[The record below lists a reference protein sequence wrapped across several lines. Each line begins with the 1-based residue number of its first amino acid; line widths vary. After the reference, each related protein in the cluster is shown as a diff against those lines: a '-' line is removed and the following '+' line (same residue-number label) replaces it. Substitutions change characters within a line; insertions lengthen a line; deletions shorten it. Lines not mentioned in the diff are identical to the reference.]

1 MSLTKVSYSM
11 ITGAVINVRDYGA
24 VGDGVTDDTI
34 AIQNAINA
42 ASVIYPDTPTNKVNA
57 VYFPKGTYY
66 IINTLDITSTRV
78 AGTLDRDGVKLF
90 GCATWGSQ
98 ILGAPGKDYAIIDCS
113 GSQQFTMQDLQ
124 LTGVAGKCGVGIMT
138 SSSLILNQSHTQRF
152 INIYVD
158 APDDATAN
166 NSNGTVGFWNI
177 GSEENLHLGC
187 HYGGNIAAVFT
198 GNASLP
204 FPYLHH
210 FSPVQPTH
218 SCGVNTLENVS
229 LYAFGSTNAR
239 SLYTADVNQFIFT
252 GYMSGG
258 SLTTGT
264 CHTLQ
269 GGFNGAMNSTFENC
283 NVATR
288 VLGSIIGSNFN
299 IIYSVI
305 ADPLVPLF
313 LISEGGNISNSD
325 FKAYLLS
332 GTRTL
337 LGLTG
342 NSQTTPTTSYVLN
355 STFKTNLT
363 QGQIFVP
370 SEYSGSRLQMLF
382 YASNNVKIE
391 SQDNI
396 CVLSYGKISAYIPD
410 NVITT
415 ATSGQVSKT
424 ITLGSVVIP
433 TSSAAG
439 FFGTGCVVTFD
450 GYVRSENYPV
460 SPASSNSFVAKIK
473 ASFPFI
479 TNASTNAVTIGS
491 QAGVIES
498 SLFET
503 AGNFQITAAA
513 LTGTV
518 FSATLIQYNLVLTIT
533 CTVTTPFYITGE
545 VSVSQSPTSSSTQ
558 LIIS

>member
-24 VGDGVTDDTI
+24 VGDGVTDDTV
-34 AIQNAINA
+34 AVQNAIDA

-66 IINTLDITSTRV
+66 VTSTLNITSTRV
-78 AGTLDRDGVKLF
+78 IGTLDRDGVKLF
-90 GCATWGSQ
+90 GCATWGSM

-124 LTGVAGKCGVGIMT
+124 VTGVAAKCGVGIMT

-152 INIYVD
+152 INLYVD

-166 NSNGTVGFWNI
+166 NNNGTVGFWNI
-177 GSEENLHLGC
+177 GSEENLHLAC
-187 HYGGNIAAVFT
+187 HYGGNTAAVFT

-210 FSPVQPTH
+210 ISPVQPVH

-229 LYAFGSTNAR
+229 LYAFGSTNRA
-239 SLYTADVNQFIFT
+239 LYTADVNQFNFT

-258 SLTTGT
+258 NLTTGT
-264 CHTLQ
+264 CHTIQ
-269 GGFNGAMNSTFENC
+269 GGFNGSMNSTFENC
-283 NVATR
+283 NVGTR

-325 FKAYLLS
+325 FKSYLLS

-363 QGQIFVP
+363 QSQIFVP
-370 SEYSGSRLQMLF
+370 SEFSGSRLQMLF

-396 CVLSYGKISAYIPD
+396 CVLSYGRISTYIPD

-415 ATSGQVSKT
+415 ATSGQTSKT

-433 TSSAAG
+433 TSSQAG

-450 GYVRSENYPV
+450 GYVRSENFPV
-460 SPASSNSFVAKIK
+460 SPASSNSFAVKIK

-491 QAGVIES
+491 QAGVLES
-498 SLFET
+498 KLFENT
-503 AGNFQITAAA
+503 GNFEITAAA

-533 CTVTTPFYITGE
+533 CTVTTPFFITGE